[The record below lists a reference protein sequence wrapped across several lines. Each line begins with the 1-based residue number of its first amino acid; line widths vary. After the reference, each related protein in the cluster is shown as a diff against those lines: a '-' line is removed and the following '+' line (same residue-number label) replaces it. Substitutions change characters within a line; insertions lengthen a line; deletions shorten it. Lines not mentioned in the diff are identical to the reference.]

1 MIATTLTILFYSFLT
16 IFILF
21 ILGIGLTLLSIPNKL
36 KAYSLWLSPWYAMFF
51 LIFFLVIFS
60 LFGLSVKIISP
71 FLIFLLLL
79 LDIVAIFYKK
89 LRFEINPKI
98 DSFILIFILVSILFN
113 SSPLIRRVKILT
125 TLSLGNNDVLIYAS
139 LPDYLINHSI
149 ADNFTLKNEP
159 LKPTTY
165 GVNGMIK
172 DNFRW
177 GSPIIVSFFLNI
189 FQLKGYQYVYL
200 FELLLFGLTIPLIYL
215 LFKTLYKNS
224 FYGLLLSIFIFSF
237 NVNLLYILYHD
248 FLGQIFFWGIEVF
261 LIIHLF
267 SYLYSNKI
275 KKNVFNKFDFVVGL
289 TMSVL
294 FFSYHETAILIIV
307 PIFIFLLINLIKR
320 NSFLTYLQT
329 LIRIF
334 FVMGITSFISI
345 INALRIDFL
354 QAGGLNAPIG
364 WQLFRNKIPFANPF
378 EALGFYSIHSF
389 EPMPTAVAI
398 LFSLLTIIAI
408 IKGILR
414 SRYKTILISF
424 LILYLFFYYWTV
436 ILHNNFFAYNR
447 VLTYTLPLII
457 VLFSIGVTNYYQNNK
472 KIGILIFIFLVVLV
486 LYSGFKLNNRF
497 IREYLAVDSSL
508 ISLEELND
516 NLKINEPIFTEQTI
530 TGPTN
535 LWRQFWTDYFLYPN
549 QLIYTPFNIN
559 KTKDQ
564 IVDDS
569 LILISK
575 PSFLNDNPSKIIF
588 TKTVWENEHYLLG
601 RLCNSDKCLLSRNEE
616 LSIILMGKN
625 EYEDSLLFSGWGIKE
640 GETRWANEKESTLR
654 LVTKDTYPV
663 NFTVEALSLG
673 KPQEMSV
680 YLNDELLGKVL
691 IDTEWKSFNLPI
703 TYPLDPG
710 VHKIKFIYSSGYR
723 PMDVIPGNLDGRTL
737 YVNFKKIALE

>member
-1 MIATTLTILFYSFLT
+1 MIVTTLTILFYSLLT
-16 IFILF
+16 IFILL
-21 ILGIGLTLLSIPNKL
+21 ILGIGLTLLSIPDKL
-36 KAYSLWLSPWYAMFF
+36 KPYSLWLSPWYAMFF

-60 LFGLSVKIISP
+60 LFGLPVKTISP
-71 FLIFLLLL
+71 FLIIFLLL
-79 LDIVAIFYKK
+79 LDIFAIFSKK
-89 LRFEINPKI
+89 LKFEIKPKEDVI
-98 DSFILIFILVSILFN
+98 ILIFVIISILFN
-113 SSPLIRRVKILT
+113 SSPLIRRVKVLT

-139 LPDYLINHSI
+139 LPDYLVNHSI
-149 ADNFTLKNEP
+149 ADNYTLKNEP

-215 LFKTLYKNS
+215 LFKTLYKSS
-224 FYGLLLSIFIFSF
+224 FYGLFLSIFIFSF
-237 NVNLLYILYHD
+237 NANLLYILYHD

-261 LIIHLF
+261 LLIHLF
-267 SYLYSNKI
+267 FYLSPNKI
-275 KKNVFNKFDFVVGL
+275 KKNIFSKSDFIIGL

-294 FFSYHETAILIIV
+294 FFSYHEAAVLIIV
-307 PIFIFLLINLIKR
+307 PIFIFLLINLIKK
-320 NSFLTYLQT
+320 NNFLTYLQT

-334 FVMGITSFISI
+334 FVMGITSFVSI

-354 QAGGLNAPIG
+354 QAGGLDAPIG

-389 EPMPTAVAI
+389 KPLPMVLSI
-398 LFSLLTIIAI
+398 LLSLLVVIAI
-408 IKGILR
+408 IKGIIR
-414 SRYKTILISF
+414 SKQKLLVVSF
-424 LILYLFFYYWTV
+424 LILYLFFYYWTG

-447 VLTYTLPLII
+447 ALTYTLPLIM
-457 VLFSIGVTNYYQNNK
+457 VLFSIGVTIFYKNNK
-472 KIGILIFIFLVVLV
+472 KIGIFIIIFLICAE
-486 LYSGFKLNNRF
+486 LYSGLKLNGRF

-508 ISLEELND
+508 ISLKELND

-549 QLIYTPFNIN
+549 QSIYTPFNIN

-564 IVDDS
+564 ITDDS

-575 PSFLNDNPSKIIF
+575 PSFLNNNPSKIIF
-588 TKTVWENEHYLLG
+588 SKIVWENKYYILG
-601 RLCNSDKCLLSRNEE
+601 RLCNSDKCLSGRDEDLSK
-616 LSIILMGKN
+616 ILVSKN
-625 EYEDSLLFSGWGIKE
+625 DYEDSLLLSGWYSAD

-654 LVTKDTYPV
+654 LVTKNSYPSSLV
-663 NFTVEALSLG
+663 IEALSLS
-673 KPQEMSV
+673 KPQEMTV
-680 YLNDELLGKVL
+680 YLDEKLLGQ
-691 IDTEWKSFNLPI
+691 ISMNTEWKSYSLPI
-703 TYPLDPG
+703 NYPLNPG
-710 VHKIKFIYSSGYR
+710 VHKIKFIYSNGYR
-723 PMDVIPGNLDGRTL
+723 PMDVISGNLDSRTL
-737 YVNFKKIALE
+737 YVNFKEIRLE